1 MYIYIYMM
9 CIIYIYD
16 NIYIYDKYII
26 YIWYIIYNIYM
37 WYIYIYVVYI
47 YIWYIYIYMK
57 YIYMKYIY
65 MKYIYMI
72 YIYDIYASIV
82 QGQGQG
88 EELSTLSTSSASV
101 CKLSDTSQEPGWKF
115 VSATELSTLS
125 LAASEQNAMSAS
137 WTCHEHRLLGHLFS
151 RVLAF
156 TL

>member
-1 MYIYIYMM
+1 MIYNIIYIYIYV
-9 CIIYIYD
+9 IY
-16 NIYIYDKYII
+16 
-26 YIWYIIYNIYM
+26 IYM
-37 WYIYIYVVYI
+37 WYIYIYDIYI
-47 YIWYIYIYMK
+47 YMKYIYIYMK
-57 YIYMKYIY
+57 YIYIWNIYIY
-65 MKYIYMI
+65 IWNIYIYEIYI